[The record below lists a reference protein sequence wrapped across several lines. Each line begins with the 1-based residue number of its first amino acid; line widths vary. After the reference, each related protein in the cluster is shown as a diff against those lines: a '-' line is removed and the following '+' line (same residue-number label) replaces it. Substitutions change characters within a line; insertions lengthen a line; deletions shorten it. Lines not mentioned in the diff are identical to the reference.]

1 MPLRITG
8 YDYSAYKKQYDKNAK
23 NVLSSGGTKKDEFLS
38 RMKKTDKFMPVI
50 TIVIYYGEKPWDG
63 ARSLHEMLNIPEEM
77 ETFVN
82 DYPMIPVEA
91 RENDLVFHN
100 TNNADFFHMMKLIL
114 DQSMPEQEAKAKVI
128 NYAREHDVDK
138 AVIMTLAGTANCKID
153 YCALS
158 GREDFDMGTL
168 FERIAKESEVKGKA
182 EGIIET
188 GFECGLSEHNILEKL
203 QKKLNVTLQ
212 KAEEYLKR
220 FEKQTIS

>member
-1 MPLRITG
+1 MG

-82 DYPMIPVEA
+82 DYPMILVEA

-138 AVIMTLAGTANCKID
+138 AVIMTLVYCKIN
-153 YCALS
+153 
-158 GREDFDMGTL
+158 
-168 FERIAKESEVKGKA
+168 K
-182 EGIIET
+182 
-188 GFECGLSEHNILEKL
+188 
-203 QKKLNVTLQ
+203 
-212 KAEEYLKR
+212 
-220 FEKQTIS
+220 